1 MEISLKHT
9 KYNTRGLED
18 FLYGIHLNR
27 LDVSSKL
34 LNELGEFIK
43 KSGCKQIGFERMSNR
58 ALGISKTDKCVIST
72 KVFDLPLHYLI
83 YVILHE
89 VSHQY
94 QYTKHGE
101 NMVLDVYLNDLN
113 IDKAARKLLRVEQV
127 ADRFAIMKLN
137 NILKNNNISADLVK
151 SRYLEITDL
160 THIKNHITKIRSEVS
175 SLNLKKIEEI
185 NDHILKTINKETLV
199 Y

>member
-1 MEISLKHT
+1 MEINSKFK
-9 KYNTRGLED
+9 KYNTKGLED

-27 LDVSSKL
+27 LDVSSTL

-58 ALGISKTDKCVIST
+58 ALGISKTDKCIIST

-101 NMVLDVYLNDLN
+101 NIVLDVYLNDLN
-113 IDKAARKLLRVEQV
+113 IDKAAQKLLRVEQV

-137 NILKNNNISADLVK
+137 KILKNNNISAEPVK

-199 Y
+199 H